1 MEIEATLR
9 LRHARLKALRKEAG
23 LSQPALH
30 DASGVNLRSIR
41 RLESLDFAFRG
52 ALDVAQD
59 LADFFDVSREEILPE
74 KYLGV
79 AVEANRCEVRNV
91 DDIRSL
97 QGSSQKR
104 LVLPAPDDTV
114 VVNDRDSV
122 IRATIAELP
131 AREAAAVRAH
141 SEGLTANEVAKR
153 LVDEGIDSHQVGRQR
168 AQQIV
173 NKGLRMLE
181 WRLVRSPAF
190 APFLIDKKRCTPYSY
205 DAKIDLTSPVQ
216 ELSLSEGAEEEI
228 DGEDA

>member
-97 QGSSQKR
+97 QGSS
-104 LVLPAPDDTV
+104 APDDTV